1 MRWRKITPENTEFVM
16 LCFEGPD
23 QYSFAGGLGARVSHL
38 SLALVKMGFTTH
50 LFFIGNPDLQG
61 EEIRFGG
68 KLILHRWCQWISR
81 YYLNGV
87 YEGEEGKLYDFTESI
102 PWFVKERV
110 VKPTLVKGKLV
121 VILGEEWQTTEAMC
135 RLSDVLHS
143 EGLRERVVMFWNA
156 NNTFSFDRIDW
167 GWLNYATTITTVSR
181 YMKHIMWRMR
191 LNPLVI
197 PNGIPISLLR
207 RVDDAEAGRVKELLD
222 ADMVLCKVARW
233 DPAKRWRQAV
243 EATARLNDMGMRTV
257 LVARGGTEPY
267 GEQVIDKARALGL
280 KVKEATTF
288 HSTHDSLSALR
299 NTRPAHVV
307 DIRSPLP
314 LSFLRVLYRASDGVL
329 ANSGHEPFG
338 LVGLETMA
346 AGGVAFTGCTG
357 EDYAIP
363 FVNSFVLET
372 SDPMEIVHNVTYLRE
387 YPEESTRIRQA
398 ARHTARY
405 FTWDAALKNLITKLE
420 NQARIQ
426 EILVGK
432 PKAAPLPLFELEDG
446 APEDNSRLMADT
458 GEMAEAQVMRRVSYQ
473 PHHTKP
479 QSNRSLTRPYQRIL
493 S

>member
-1 MRWRKITPENTEFVM
+1 
-16 LCFEGPD
+16 
-23 QYSFAGGLGARVSHL
+23 
-38 SLALVKMGFTTH
+38 
-50 LFFIGNPDLQG
+50 
-61 EEIRFGG
+61 
-68 KLILHRWCQWISR
+68 
-81 YYLNGV
+81 V
-87 YEGEEGKLYDFTESI
+87 YEGEEGKLCDFTESI
-102 PWFVKERV
+102 PWFVKEHIVR
-110 VKPTLVKGKLV
+110 PALVKGKLV
-121 VILGEEWQTTEAMC
+121 VILGEEWQTAEAMC
-135 RLSDVLHS
+135 QLSDMFYS
-143 EGLRERVVMFWNA
+143 EGLKDKVVMFWNA

-167 GWLNYATTITTVSR
+167 GRLNYATTITTVSR

-197 PNGIPISLLR
+197 PNGIPTSLLR
-207 RVDDAEAGRVKELLD
+207 RVDDAEAGRLKELLE
-222 ADMVLCKVARW
+222 ADVVLCKVARW

-257 LVARGGTEPY
+257 LVARGGVEPY

-288 HSTHDSLSALR
+288 NSAHDSPSALSDS
-299 NTRPAHVV
+299 RPAHVV
-307 DIRSPLP
+307 NMRSPLP
-314 LSFLRVLYRASDGVL
+314 LNFLRVLYRASDGVL

-372 SDPMEIVHNVTYLRE
+372 SDPREIVDYAMYLQD
-387 YPEESTRIRQA
+387 YPEESTRIRKA

-405 FTWDAALKNLITKLE
+405 FTWDVAARNLISKLE

-432 PKAAPLPLFELEDG
+432 PEPLPLPLLEVASQSSEGSSD
-446 APEDNSRLMADT
+446 PMAEPA
-458 GEMAEAQVMRRVSYQ
+458 EMAHTPVNRNGLRKRRRTELRVQ
-473 PHHTKP
+473 P
-479 QSNRSLTRPYQRIL
+479 IAA
-493 S
+493 